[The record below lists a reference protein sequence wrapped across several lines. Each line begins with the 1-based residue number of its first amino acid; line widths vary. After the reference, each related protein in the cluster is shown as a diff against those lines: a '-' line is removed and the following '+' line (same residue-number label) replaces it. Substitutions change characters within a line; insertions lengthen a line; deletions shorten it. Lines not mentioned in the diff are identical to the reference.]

1 MDGSKTHVL
10 PAGLEDVRRRLERW
24 RQTHQTRSR
33 IPESL
38 WAAAARAASRCGIHR
53 TSRALR
59 LDYYAIKERV
69 EQQSAAI
76 AAAAST
82 GIGGQSAPPLPAFL
96 ELTPPAST
104 GSCECTLELENAA
117 GAKMRVHLKNVA
129 MPDLAALSR
138 SFWNPA
144 T

>member
-1 MDGSKTHVL
+1 MDGSKTRVL
-10 PAGLEDVRRRLERW
+10 PAGLEDIRRRFERW
-24 RQTHQTRSR
+24 RQAHQTRSR
-33 IPESL
+33 IPDSL
-38 WAAAARAASRCGIHR
+38 WAARAASRCGIHR

-59 LDYYAIKERV
+59 LDYYALKERV
-69 EQQSAAI
+69 EQQSVATAAP
-76 AAAAST
+76 ATRAVADQRFPSV
-82 GIGGQSAPPLPAFL
+82 PAFL
-96 ELTPPAST
+96 ELTPLASI

-117 GAKMRVHLKNVA
+117 GAKMRVHLTNVA